1 MKLFQKSH
9 DGGKD
14 SGVTG
19 YWLIEWKWLFSI
31 VLLRFS
37 KGSREAFHSHAF
49 NAWTLWLKGSVVEE
63 YLTSEKYSWS
73 PFKWKY
79 TPRTCFHKIIANET
93 SWAISFRGP
102 WADTWEEF
110 KDGKKY
116 TLTSGRKLYTTQTT
130 NVQDLFNKLIN
141 LGYYASIPTYNS
153 SRFMCIAAVY
163 AKAEKAITP
172 EEYAELVTAIKN
184 YLQRGAAEYSL
195 DRLLQINGLP
205 CNFNACLQVYKNWSK
220 RPTLRDNST
229 NG

>member
-1 MKLFQKSH
+1 MKFFKKSH

-49 NAWTLWLKGSVVEE
+49 NAWTLWLKGSVIEE
-63 YLTSEKYSWS
+63 YITSEKYTWS
-73 PFKWKY
+73 PFNWEY

-110 KDGKKY
+110 KDDKKY
-116 TLTSGRKLYTTQTT
+116 TLTNGRKLHSAQSPDTQKI
-130 NVQDLFNKLIN
+130 FNKIISH
-141 LGYYASIPTYNS
+141 GYYSDLITYSS
-153 SRFMCIAAVY
+153 SRYMCIAALY
-163 AKAEKAITP
+163 ARVEKIITVN
-172 EEYAELVTAIKN
+172 EYDQLMITIKN
-184 YLQRGAAEYSL
+184 YLQRGATEYSL
-195 DRLLQINGLP
+195 DRLLQVNGLP
-205 CNFNACLQVYKNWSK
+205 CDFNACLQVYKNWSK
-220 RPTLRDNST
+220 RPSLK
-229 NG
+229 G